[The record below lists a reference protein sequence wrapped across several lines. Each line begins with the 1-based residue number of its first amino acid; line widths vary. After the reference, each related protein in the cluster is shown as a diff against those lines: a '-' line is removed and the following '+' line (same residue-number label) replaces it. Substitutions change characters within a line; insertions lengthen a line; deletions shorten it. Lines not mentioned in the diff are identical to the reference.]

1 MVKKPSFPSTLQ
13 EIKCSCRGS
22 VLDSAFCS
30 YDTDTFVNPCIKII
44 LFTYHIFISIE
55 YFDHLLPL
63 FLVILDPLHF
73 HTNIRINLSISSD
86 YCAGAVLA
94 RGCPGEHWRVLALAL
109 HVHLEN
115 TAVSV
120 CRRETPLPSAW
131 QSPSLVE
138 PFTVSV
144 NMSYSFLVWVL
155 DIFR

>member
-30 YDTDTFVNPCIKII
+30 YDIDTFVNPCIKII

-94 RGCPGEHWRVLALAL
+94 RGCPGEHWRVLCIGSARPLGEHCCLSVQEGDSLAISMA
-109 HVHLEN
+109 E
-115 TAVSV
+115 
-120 CRRETPLPSAW
+120 
-131 QSPSLVE
+131 
-138 PFTVSV
+138 
-144 NMSYSFLVWVL
+144 SF
-155 DIFR
+155 IG